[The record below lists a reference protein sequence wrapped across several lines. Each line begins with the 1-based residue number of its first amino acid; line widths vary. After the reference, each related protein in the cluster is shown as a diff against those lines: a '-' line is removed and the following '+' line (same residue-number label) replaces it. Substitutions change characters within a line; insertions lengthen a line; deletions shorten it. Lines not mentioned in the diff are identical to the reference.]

1 MPIEDSDIQRL
12 LDEREIH
19 RAVVLYATAVD
30 GREWELMNDVFV
42 ADVEVDF
49 GHMTTTVGIDAC
61 VAVIR
66 ATEDKIKVSQHL
78 LGNHAIDVDGDTAT
92 STTKFQAQHYSPQK
106 TGPNTYQIGGTYH
119 DRLRRTDAGWR
130 ITHRYIEPTWYD
142 GNAGVFS
149 HVGS

>member
-1 MPIEDSDIQRL
+1 MPFADSDFQRL
-12 LDEREIH
+12 LDEREIL

-30 GREWELMNDVFV
+30 CREWELMMSVFV

-49 GHMTTTVGIDAC
+49 GRAATTVGIEAC
-61 VAVIR
+61 VEVIR

-78 LGNHAIDVDGDTAT
+78 LGNHSIDIDGDTAT
-92 STTKFQAQHYSPQK
+92 STSKFQAQHYSIQK

-119 DRLRRTDAGWR
+119 DRLRRTDDGWR